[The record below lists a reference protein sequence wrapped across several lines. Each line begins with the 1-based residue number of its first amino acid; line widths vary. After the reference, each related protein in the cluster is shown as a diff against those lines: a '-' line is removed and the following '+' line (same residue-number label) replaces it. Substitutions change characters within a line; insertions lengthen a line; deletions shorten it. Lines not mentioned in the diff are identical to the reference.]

1 MYTPIRNNVTNV
13 GMQVRG
19 DLFAAIN
26 RIVGEENV
34 EYLNIL
40 GLTGEIGGT
49 IMRLTG
55 VIRIRLGSH

>member
-1 MYTPIRNNVTNV
+1 MYTPIRNHVTNV

-19 DLFAAIN
+19 DLSVSIN

-40 GLTGEIGGT
+40 GWV
-49 IMRLTG
+49 R
-55 VIRIRLGSH
+55 